1 VGAGTTSERGRW
13 GGKNRRESR
22 VEKPALSLPLGD
34 PNLLPGKKRGP
45 ESSVAKRAAQRS
57 SRRRPP
63 TVEGDSCSP
72 RLQSADP
79 HRQPTDRLSN
89 WTRDRLAHHL
99 VSVYFRS
106 YVLIIPRVPTN
117 CAGGFV
123 VQVIV
128 FPKTEDSFCR
138 PEGNKNSCQ
147 ASSLFLLLSG
157 AFFQQTTASAAA
169 TSFLQQVID
178 SSPCSVSRFMCVFMF
193 ECRLHLH
200 LYLYLFQCW

>member
-89 WTRDRLAHHL
+89 
-99 VSVYFRS
+99 
-106 YVLIIPRVPTN
+106 
-117 CAGGFV
+117 
-123 VQVIV
+123 
-128 FPKTEDSFCR
+128 
-138 PEGNKNSCQ
+138 
-147 ASSLFLLLSG
+147 
-157 AFFQQTTASAAA
+157 
-169 TSFLQQVID
+169 
-178 SSPCSVSRFMCVFMF
+178 
-193 ECRLHLH
+193 
-200 LYLYLFQCW
+200 